1 MWYFVVISLKANL
14 FFFREN
20 VTIFLNHIILVPP
33 TQKFV
38 VFPFSKITLEI
49 CYETRFWKLPTNL
62 SNDFEWSLSN
72 SKFSSDKQ
80 FTNPH
85 ICNFFLHDSLIF
97 SVSFFVEKFYL
108 FSKSVI
114 PSQQTINS
122 FCKELCEEKKNF
134 FLKYCSKIQQ
144 WHRALKKFK
153 QKLLFEWMLNF
164 QSYLYS

>member
-14 FFFREN
+14 FFFRQN

-49 CYETRFWKLPTNL
+49 CYETRFWELPTNL

-80 FTNPH
+80 FTTPH

-97 SVSFFVEKFYL
+97 SVSFFCWKILSFFKICDSLPTNDKFIL
-108 FSKSVI
+108 
-114 PSQQTINS
+114 QGT
-122 FCKELCEEKKNF
+122 LRGKKNF
-134 FLKYCSKIQQ
+134 FFFWNIVQRYNNDIGL
-144 WHRALKKFK
+144 
-153 QKLLFEWMLNF
+153 
-164 QSYLYS
+164 

>member
-14 FFFREN
+14 FFFRQN

-38 VFPFSKITLEI
+38 VFPFSKITLEN

-97 SVSFFVEKFYL
+97 SVFFCWKILSFFKICDSLPTNDKFIL
-108 FSKSVI
+108 
-114 PSQQTINS
+114 QGT
-122 FCKELCEEKKNF
+122 LWGKKKF
-134 FLKYCSKIQQ
+134 FFWNIVQRYNND
-144 WHRALKKFK
+144 RALKKIQAKIVIWMNVEFP
-153 QKLLFEWMLNF
+153 KLLI
-164 QSYLYS
+164 

>member
-38 VFPFSKITLEI
+38 VFPFSKITLEN

-97 SVSFFVEKFYL
+97 SVFFCWKILSFFKICDSL
-108 FSKSVI
+108 
-114 PSQQTINS
+114 PNNTQTWWIH
-122 FCKELCEEKKNF
+122 FARKWTEEKNF
-134 FLKYCSKIQQ
+134 FFEIL
-144 WHRALKKFK
+144 FK
-153 QKLLFEWMLNF
+153 DTTIT
-164 QSYLYS
+164 

>member
-14 FFFREN
+14 FFFRQN

-97 SVSFFVEKFYL
+97 SVFFCWKILSFFKICDSLPTNDKFIL
-108 FSKSVI
+108 
-114 PSQQTINS
+114 QGT
-122 FCKELCEEKKNF
+122 LRGKKIF